1 LRILLAE
8 SVLYYEVGDASVM
21 ADQCA
26 HLATLAERP
35 AVSIQV
41 VPEVARAYGGRGGG
55 FAIATEGTTDVA
67 AYLESSVHGVTVTDA
82 TMITRAV
89 CVFDALRTDALS
101 WTATLDLLHK
111 AVERWNM

>member
-1 LRILLAE
+1 MTSSATHALADPPR
-8 SVLYYEVGDASVM
+8 VRRCDGGLPRRV
-21 ADQCA
+21 
-26 HLATLAERP
+26 
-35 AVSIQV
+35 
-41 VPEVARAYGGRGGG
+41 RAYGGRGGG

-89 CVFDALRTDALS
+89 RVFDALRTDALS

-111 AVERWNM
+111 AVERWNT